1 MCVCECVCVCV
12 CVCEFVYLCSA
23 CMSVCV
29 CVCVPVNCTLH
40 WQSGARAPPTL
51 CVYPFDVVLM
61 QYETGSLCTH
71 KHKDRE
77 GERNDF

>member
-1 MCVCECVCVCV
+1 VFCVYECVCVCV
-12 CVCEFVYLCSA
+12 CMRGC
-23 CMSVCV
+23 VCV